1 MQIDPYI
8 FFQGRTEEALNFYVG
23 ALDAKIEAL
32 VRFGEMP
39 GTEGPAAQA
48 GKVLHAAVR
57 IGDTLVLAS
66 DGENSGQT
74 NFTGFS
80 LSLNAKDDVDA
91 RRLFDALAAGGQVRA
106 PLGPTPFSSS
116 FGMVADR
123 FGVPWMVVVAPPA
136 A

>member
-91 RRLFDALAAGGQVRA
+91 RRLYDALAAGGQVRA

>member
-8 FFQGRTEEALNFYVG
+8 FYQGRAEEALNFYVE
-23 ALDAKIEAL
+23 ALGAKIEAL

-39 GTEGPAAQA
+39 GTEGPLAAA
-48 GKVLHAAVR
+48 RKILHAAVR

-66 DGENSGQT
+66 DGESSGHAS
-74 NFTGFS
+74 FVGFS
-80 LSLNAKDDVDA
+80 LSLNAGDDAEA
-91 RRLFDALAAGGQVRA
+91 RRLFDALAVGGQVRT

-123 FGVPWMVVVAPPA
+123 FGVPWTVVVAPPA